1 MRTVVANS
9 AGVRGPQW
17 FWKAEQYCPRSVLEK
32 CCASVKTALRQRC
45 IEAKLLQRG
54 FDAVCVEACIEA
66 CIETFREGEFSVL
79 IENWDLKC
87 ENRGLEER
95 NNYLEMY
102 ESDNP
107 EDDARDHR

>member
-1 MRTVVANS
+1 MT
-9 AGVRGPQW
+9 
-17 FWKAEQYCPRSVLEK
+17 KHK
-32 CCASVKTALRQRC
+32 
-45 IEAKLLQRG
+45 
-54 FDAVCVEACIEA
+54 

-107 EDDARDHR
+107 GDDAGDYR